1 MPLLDLK
8 KFAAELAARRNKAA
22 LLLAPDLTAQR
33 ACAEQIATAIG
44 ATHLDL
50 LDRFQSD
57 AALTAQ
63 LPSFSTDDLFKLLA
77 AEKTK
82 ILVMSGI
89 EFLLAVWI
97 SQDDAKTVKLK
108 ICQAV
113 ELWERTPA
121 LLLVVQPDSVFAEY
135 QPTRHKGSQVIIQ
148 LSQTLSLA

>member
-1 MPLLDLK
+1 MLLDLK
-8 KFAAELAARRNKAA
+8 KFAAELAMRRNKAA
-22 LLLAPDLTAQR
+22 LLLTPDLTAQR
-33 ACAEQIATAIG
+33 TCAEQIATAIG

-57 AALTAQ
+57 VGLTAQ
-63 LPSFSTDDLFKLLA
+63 LPGFSPDDFFKLLS

-82 ILVMSGI
+82 FVVVSGL
-89 EFLLAVWI
+89 EFLLAAWI

-108 ICQAV
+108 LCQSI

-121 LLLVVQPDSVFAEY
+121 LLLVVQPDSIFADY
-135 QPTRHKGSQVIIQ
+135 QPTRHRGSQVIIH